1 MLEIRWHG
9 RGGQGAV
16 TSAEILA
23 EAAITEGKYA
33 QAFPSFG
40 PERRGAPVQAFNRIS
55 ADKQIRIRSS
65 VTEPDI
71 VVVLDSGLMSVVD
84 VTSGMKPG
92 GIVIV
97 NSAKTTQQIKT
108 EFSIKSGIATVAA
121 NRIALEELGVPITN
135 TTMLGAVIKATDAVK
150 LESIFEP
157 IRKRFGRLADKNI
170 SALKRAYAETLIEE
184 LAGGQI
190 NK

>member
-16 TSAEILA
+16 TSAELLA